1 MDNHVL
7 FTHSSADGYLGYFY
21 ILVIINN
28 AVINICV

>member
-7 FTHSSADGYLGYFY
+7 FTHSSADGYLGKFY
-21 ILVIINN
+21 ILAIINN